1 MGSRVT
7 DCDAVLHLEPCRWRL
22 TVGGVQFFGFDLP
35 SCDGVDDALLS
46 LVSAGR
52 RADGVAFY
60 SSHMAGMVVS
70 RFAYAAAG
78 TATHGLLTRVRYG
91 LSRG

>member
-1 MGSRVT
+1 M
-7 DCDAVLHLEPCRWRL
+7 C
-22 TVGGVQFFGFDLP
+22 
-35 SCDGVDDALLS
+35 ALLS